1 MNKIT
6 KGLFLF
12 LSILLFVFLGQLGYL
27 FATQSV
33 TQETK
38 EKKQLF
44 VSLTSLPDLAIATE
58 ADYIRHRSMSDYFSL
73 FKEGPFLR
81 EYFVSSY
88 LYAPSNYYF
97 TARTYEK

>member
-1 MNKIT
+1 MNKKT

-12 LSILLFVFLGQLGYL
+12 LSVLLLVFLGQLGYL
-27 FATQSV
+27 YTSKSITA
-33 TQETK
+33 EAK

-58 ADYIRHRSMSDYFSL
+58 ADYIRHRSMSDFFSL
-73 FKEGPFLR
+73 SKEGPLLR

-88 LYAPSNYYF
+88 LYAPSNNYF
-97 TARTYEK
+97 PKSLHEK